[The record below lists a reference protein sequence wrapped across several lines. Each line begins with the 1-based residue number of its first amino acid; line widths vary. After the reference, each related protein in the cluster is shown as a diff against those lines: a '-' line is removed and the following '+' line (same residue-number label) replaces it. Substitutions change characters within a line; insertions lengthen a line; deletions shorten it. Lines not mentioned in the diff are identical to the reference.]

1 MAHLKKIC
9 FLNSLGRSPQPSASN
24 LISMPASGSVSS
36 LPNGGGSNQTLPSA
50 VPTRLS
56 LNLGQSP
63 GLAVLSP
70 HTPKQARVA
79 ERGSGSSLS
88 NNLDKFRAPVPSPPA
103 SSSLKVAEKSSNS
116 VPEKTL
122 SISVAAN
129 KPHFKFKPKFQV
141 PTKSGNANSSMID
154 QSQLTQEQNE
164 NVETLLEGLD
174 EDSIFGDF

>member
-24 LISMPASGSVSS
+24 LISKPASGSVSS
-36 LPNGGGSNQTLPSA
+36 LPNGGSSQTLPSA

-63 GLAVLSP
+63 GLSVLSP

-103 SSSLKVAEKSSNS
+103 SSLLKVAEKSSNS
-116 VPEKTL
+116 VPEKNP

-129 KPHFKFKPKFQV
+129 KPQFKFKPKFQV

>member
-24 LISMPASGSVSS
+24 LISKPASGSVSS
-36 LPNGGGSNQTLPSA
+36 LPNGGSSQTLPSA

-63 GLAVLSP
+63 GLSVLSP
-70 HTPKQARVA
+70 HTPKQARVD

-88 NNLDKFRAPVPSPPA
+88 NNLDKFRAPAPSPPA
-103 SSSLKVAEKSSNS
+103 SSSLKVAEKSSIS
-116 VPEKTL
+116 VPEKNP

-129 KPHFKFKPKFQV
+129 KPQFKPKFQV